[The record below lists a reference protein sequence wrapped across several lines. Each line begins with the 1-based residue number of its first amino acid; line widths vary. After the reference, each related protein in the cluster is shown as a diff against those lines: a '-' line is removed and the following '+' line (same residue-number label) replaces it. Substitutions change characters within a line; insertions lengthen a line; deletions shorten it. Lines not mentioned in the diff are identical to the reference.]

1 MPVRFE
7 YKIIKLDLVK
17 IVCSKDY
24 QTFVLNLQLL
34 QMLQNKL
41 QKETNATCVKYLLP
55 AKIIGPLMQNVPK

>member
-34 QMLQNKL
+34 QMLQ
-41 QKETNATCVKYLLP
+41 KETNATCVKYLLP
-55 AKIIGPLMQNVPK
+55 AKIMGPLMQNAPK